1 MSIIKPLRY
10 IGKQEITAIADRLL
24 AQMRSSPLP
33 PKWPQVA
40 DHAADFLKLDIQW
53 ERFDPVR
60 DGVVAAKIYPATK
73 EIYLNEAF
81 PLIVDSSGFYQST
94 LAHEIGHWLLHVNL
108 DDVDI
113 QAIESDRERV
123 FLCRSLDEKKV
134 KVRHEKT
141 LEEWREWQAQYFASC
156 LLMPVD
162 KLEQVRQGRNL
173 TNWQHLKAI
182 SDELGV
188 TSSNLCNRL
197 QDLEYIQKA
206 ANSNRLYPGN
216 RLKLANCHKC

>member
-1 MSIIKPLRY
+1 MTIIKPLGY
-10 IGKQEITAIADRLL
+10 IGKQEITATADRLL
-24 AQMRSSPLP
+24 AQIGASAIP

-40 DHAADFLKLDIQW
+40 DRAADFLELDIQW
-53 ERFDPVR
+53 ERFDSVR

-94 LAHEIGHWLLHVNL
+94 LAHEIGHWLLHVDP

-113 QAIESDRERV
+113 PAIDSDRERV
-123 FLCRSLDEKKV
+123 FLCRSLDEQKI

-141 LEEWREWQAQYFASC
+141 PEEWREWQAQYFASC
-156 LLMPVD
+156 LLMPVA
-162 KLEQVRQGRNL
+162 KLEEVRQGRNL

-182 SDELGV
+182 ADELGV
-188 TSSNLCNRL
+188 TISNLCNRL
-197 QDLEYIQKA
+197 QDLEYIQKTS
-206 ANSNRLYPGN
+206 NSNRLYPGKKM
-216 RLKLANCHKC
+216 RYP

>member
-1 MSIIKPLRY
+1 MSIIKPPRY
-10 IGKQEITAIADRLL
+10 ISKQEITAIANRLI
-24 AQMRSSPLP
+24 AQIRASDIP

-40 DHAADFLKLDIQW
+40 DRAADFLKLDIQW
-53 ERFDPVR
+53 DRFDPAD
-60 DGVVAAKIYPATK
+60 DGVVAAKIYPVTK

-81 PLIVDSSGFYQST
+81 PLIMDSSGFYQST
-94 LAHEIGHWLLHVNL
+94 LAHEIGHWLLHVDL
-108 DDVDI
+108 EDTGI
-113 QAIESDRERV
+113 PATESERERV
-123 FLCRSLDEKKV
+123 FLCKSLDEQKV

-141 LEEWREWQAQYFASC
+141 PEEWREWQAQYFASC

-162 KLEQVRQGRNL
+162 KLEEVRQGRNL

-197 QDLEYIQKA
+197 QDLEYIQRV

-216 RLKLANCHKC
+216 RLKLANLA

>member
-1 MSIIKPLRY
+1 MTIIKPLGY
-10 IGKQEITAIADRLL
+10 MGKQEITAIADRLL
-24 AQMRSSPLP
+24 AQMRDSLLS

-40 DHAADFLKLDIQW
+40 DRAADFLKLDIQW

-81 PLIVDSSGFYQST
+81 PLIMDSSGFYQST

-108 DDVDI
+108 DDADI
-113 QAIESDRERV
+113 PAIESERERV
-123 FLCRSLDEKKV
+123 FLCRSLDEQKV
-134 KVRHEKT
+134 KVRHKKT
-141 LEEWREWQAQYFASC
+141 PEEWREWQAQYFASC

-197 QDLEYIQKA
+197 QDLEYIQRV

-216 RLKLANCHKC
+216 KLKLANLA

>member
-1 MSIIKPLRY
+1 MTIIKPLGY

-24 AQMRSSPLP
+24 AQMRASPLS

-40 DHAADFLKLDIQW
+40 DRAADFLKLDIQW

-81 PLIVDSSGFYQST
+81 PLIMDSSGFYQST

-108 DDVDI
+108 DDADI
-113 QAIESDRERV
+113 PAIKSERERV
-123 FLCRSLDEKKV
+123 FLCRSLDEQKV
-134 KVRHEKT
+134 KIRHKKT
-141 LEEWREWQAQYFASC
+141 PEEWREWQAQYFASC

-162 KLEQVRQGRNL
+162 KLEEVRQGRNL
-173 TNWQHLKAI
+173 TSWQHLKAI

-188 TSSNLCNRL
+188 TNSNLCNRL

-216 RLKLANCHKC
+216 RLKLANLA